1 MLDNQ
6 FGGRA
11 IQDGWDSYLGWDILR
26 GVPVGSKSEAERVS
40 QLPVQKTGPLELFLR
55 KVYLSWVG
63 EE

>member
-26 GVPVGSKSEAERVS
+26 GVPVGSKSEAEWVS
-40 QLPVQKTGPLELFLR
+40 QLCGKKQDP
-55 KVYLSWVG
+55 
-63 EE
+63 